1 MKMDRLSWTFTKLAY
16 IQPTAVED
24 PWIIVEQFRKAA
36 KNAKEAGFDGVE
48 SRLSMVAEL
57 RVLSLCLII

>member
-1 MKMDRLSWTFTKLAY
+1 MDRLSWTFTKLAY

-48 SRLSMVAEL
+48 SRLSHG
-57 RVLSLCLII
+57 C